1 MRLYPKERHP
11 AHHTVRK
18 TQQSKKRYKFCEKI
32 SHVKPQNSQVLQKVI
47 IPANSIISNLATK
60 LLTYMGTGPQ
70 KSG

>member
-1 MRLYPKERHP
+1 ME
-11 AHHTVRK
+11 
-18 TQQSKKRYKFCEKI
+18 EI

-60 LLTYMGTGPQ
+60 LLTYMGTGSQ